1 MADILQRYGIKEVAD
16 VTFYHINKTTNEPDY
31 PVLVL
36 DSLKVT
42 SIEQTAETTEA
53 RGGKG
58 NAKLIVWDFGK
69 EITVNIEDAL
79 FSPKSLSIMFSDS
92 RLLEDTD
99 ATEKGYI
106 KKSARVVATND
117 GATPTL
123 KLDGKQ
129 IEVTEITEL
138 KWYIA
143 EEGKVELTEVTE
155 TTAFKKGRT
164 YIATWKHPV
173 AAKSIITITPDSF
186 PGTYYVTGDTMI
198 RSERTGEDEYFQ
210 FVIAKAKM
218 QAEQLRKE
226 SEERR
231 RIEKEQ
237 KEFEQLEEDIFTME
251 DRNTVNKVLQLYEN
265 VFYKNI
271 DSFFFDNEFTR
282 GHFKRGIK

>member
-1 MADILQRYGIKEVAD
+1 
-16 VTFYHINKTTNEPDY
+16 
-31 PVLVL
+31 
-36 DSLKVT
+36 
-42 SIEQTAETTEA
+42 
-53 RGGKG
+53 
-58 NAKLIVWDFGK
+58 
-69 EITVNIEDAL
+69 
-79 FSPKSLSIMFSDS
+79 MFSDS
-92 RLLEDTD
+92 RVLEDTD
-99 ATEKGYI
+99 ATEKGFI

-218 QAEQLRKE
+218 QAEQTISMEAEGDPSTFNMSLQVLRPENGEMVKFIQYAFLDDTDDDATND
-226 SEERR
+226 STDG
-231 RIEKEQ
+231 KDGWYT
-237 KEFEQLEEDIFTME
+237 KSA
-251 DRNTVNKVLQLYEN
+251 TVG
-265 VFYKNI
+265 
-271 DSFFFDNEFTR
+271 D
-282 GHFKRGIK
+282 

>member
-92 RLLEDTD
+92 RVLEDTD

-218 QAEQLRKE
+218 QAEQTISMEAEGDPSTFNMSLQVLRPENGEMVKFIQYAFLDDTDDDATND
-226 SEERR
+226 STDG
-231 RIEKEQ
+231 KDGWYT
-237 KEFEQLEEDIFTME
+237 KST
-251 DRNTVNKVLQLYEN
+251 TVG
-265 VFYKNI
+265 
-271 DSFFFDNEFTR
+271 D
-282 GHFKRGIK
+282 